1 MPLFFVVLIVT
12 GVIKIVLTNKL
23 NRFIMN
29 IGSKTRVQKYVFKN
43 VRSLIGIRE
52 ESIMPPKPKFTKEE
66 LVQAAL
72 ELTREGGLETVVA
85 RNLGKKL
92 NTSPST
98 IFTHFNSVEE
108 IRQAVIEAAR
118 ELYNGYVEEGLQMVP
133 PMKGFAVQ
141 YIRFAMEESNLY
153 SVLFMNKREDFRY
166 VDFIINEGHY
176 EKIISAAE
184 NDFCLNRQQAE
195 FVYHNMWAYAH
206 GIAVMSATG
215 VCIFSLEEISRMLG
229 MACRS
234 FLIGMKVPRDEREGM
249 MPKAG
254 AVMPGG
260 IESYV
265 SVDKSSIK

>member
-1 MPLFFVVLIVT
+1 
-12 GVIKIVLTNKL
+12 
-23 NRFIMN
+23 
-29 IGSKTRVQKYVFKN
+29 
-43 VRSLIGIRE
+43 
-52 ESIMPPKPKFTKEE
+52 MPPKPKFTREE
-66 LVQAAL
+66 LIQAAL
-72 ELTREGGLETVVA
+72 ELAREGGLEAIVA

-92 NTSPST
+92 DTAPST

-118 ELYNGYVEEGLQMVP
+118 ELYNGYVEKGLKMVP

-153 SVLFMNKREDFRY
+153 SVLFMNKRDGFKY

-176 EKIISAAE
+176 EKVITAAE
-184 NDFCLNRQQAE
+184 DNFSLDREQAE

-215 VCIFSLEEISRMLG
+215 VCKFSLEEISQMLG

-234 FLIGMKVPRDEREGM
+234 FLIGMKVPRDERENT
-249 MPKAG
+249 MPKVG
-254 AVMPGG
+254 GVMQGG

-265 SVDKSSIK
+265 AVDIKQC

>member
-1 MPLFFVVLIVT
+1 
-12 GVIKIVLTNKL
+12 
-23 NRFIMN
+23 
-29 IGSKTRVQKYVFKN
+29 
-43 VRSLIGIRE
+43 
-52 ESIMPPKPKFTKEE
+52 MPPKPKFTREE
-66 LVQAAL
+66 LIKAAL
-72 ELTREGGLETVVA
+72 ELAREGGLEAIVA

-92 NTSPST
+92 DTAPST

-108 IRQAVIEAAR
+108 IRQAAIEAAR
-118 ELYNGYVEEGLQMVP
+118 ELYNGYVEKGLKMVP

-153 SVLFMNKREDFRY
+153 SVLFMNKREGFKY

-176 EKIISAAE
+176 EKVITAAE
-184 NDFCLNRQQAE
+184 DNFSLDREQAE

-215 VCIFSLEEISRMLG
+215 VCKFSLEEISQMLG

-234 FLIGMKVPRDEREGM
+234 FLIGMKVPRDERENT
-249 MPKAG
+249 MPKVGG
-254 AVMPGG
+254 AMQGG

-265 SVDKSSIK
+265 AVDIKQC